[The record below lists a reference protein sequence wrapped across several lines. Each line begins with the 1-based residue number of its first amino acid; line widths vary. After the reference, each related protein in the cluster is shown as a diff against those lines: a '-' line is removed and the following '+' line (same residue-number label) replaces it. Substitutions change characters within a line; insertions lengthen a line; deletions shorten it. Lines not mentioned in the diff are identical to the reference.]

1 MTESRSAAHF
11 QRIYE
16 ASPDPWG
23 FASNPYEQ
31 EKYQRTVQALGG
43 RRFASGL
50 EIGCSLGFLTRML
63 APRCEALLG
72 VDLVEQPL
80 EAARARCAD
89 QPGVSFQQMRVPGE
103 WPDGRW
109 DLIVLSEVLY
119 FLTPADIDRSA
130 KRVLASL
137 LPDAMVVLV
146 NWLGQSDD
154 PCTGDE
160 AANCFIAAT
169 AGALHVVHQD
179 RQPGYRLD
187 ILESARTSNHGP
199 R

>member
-1 MTESRSAAHF
+1 MTESRSPAHF
-11 QRIYE
+11 QRIYD
-16 ASPDPWG
+16 ANPDPWG
-23 FASNPYEQ
+23 FASKPYEQ
-31 EKYQRTVQALGG
+31 EKYRRTVQALGG

-63 APRCEALLG
+63 APECEALLG
-72 VDLVEQPL
+72 VDLLEQPL
-80 EAARARCAD
+80 EAARQRCAD
-89 QPGVSFQQMRVPGE
+89 QPRVRFERMQVPGE

-119 FLTPADIDRSA
+119 FLTPADIDRCA
-130 KRVLASL
+130 GRVLASL
-137 LPDAMVVLV
+137 LPNAMVVLV

-160 AANCFIAAT
+160 AANRFITAA
-169 AGALHVVHQD
+169 AGPLRVVHQD

-187 ILESARTSNHGP
+187 ILASARA
-199 R
+199 